1 MDLVGGFL
9 AKYKK
14 LLDKGLLINEVTVE
28 SFKAILNITITTSD
42 VIYKDGIIK
51 IKASPGVKSEIIL
64 QQDNLINY
72 IKEKI
77 PNISIVKIH

>member
-14 LLDKGLLINEVTVE
+14 LLDKGLLINEVVVE
-28 SFKAILNITITTSD
+28 AFKEVLNIKISTSE
-42 VIYKDGIIK
+42 VVYKEGVIK

-64 QQDNLINY
+64 QQENLINY

-77 PNISIVKIH
+77 PSISIVKIH